1 MTVLKSNLKEF
12 WQDMISSIETIESYI
27 NWGRSTDEEDFYLN
41 KGLEQESN
49 RISKKYLVKSREI
62 YDLLL
67 HEVRRRNLTVF

>member
-12 WQDMISSIETIESYI
+12 WKDMISSIETIESYI

-41 KGLEQESN
+41 RGLEQESN
-49 RISKKYLVKSREI
+49 RISKKYMVKSSEI

-67 HEVRRRNLTVF
+67 HEVRRQGLTVF